1 MPDQTSPFPLV
12 QQTEHPNGTRVWGV
26 HPCNVAEAIH
36 ELVSVSAAPT
46 GQTTSSSD
54 PGHEVNGGDES
65 GVRWLETWMM
75 LSSSIVNLA

>member
-12 QQTEHPNGTRVWGV
+12 QQTEHPTTGLRVWGV

-36 ELVSVSAAPT
+36 ELVSAAQP

-54 PGHEVNGGDES
+54 PGHEVDDGDES
-65 GVRWLETWMM
+65 GVGWLETWMM
-75 LSSSIVNLA
+75 LSSSIVNLT